1 MSWFYCINRRYETSS
16 YQFYQ
21 SAYYFIQW
29 HLDEIPEFEIKK
41 SILPIPQSRT
51 NPSPSLP
58 FPLPLFLAPN
68 ERSDTAKSGLTSRS
82 KYIFLGWGGKK
93 GGGRGK
99 LNIKSLLFFFLLTY
113 FLLLLLLLTVSCLL
127 FLLITVLVIIYLII
141 I

>member
-1 MSWFYCINRRYETSS
+1 MSWFDCINRRHETSS

-29 HLDEIPEFEIKK
+29 NLDEISVFEIKK
-41 SILPIPQSRT
+41 SILQIPQSRT

-68 ERSDTAKSGLTSRS
+68 LRSDTAKSGLTSRS

-93 GGGRGK
+93 REEGGGMEIEYK
-99 LNIKSLLFFFLLTY
+99 NSAFFSFWHLFFFFFFLLSHVY
-113 FLLLLLLLTVSCLL
+113 FFT
-127 FLLITVLVIIYLII
+127 FYW
-141 I
+141 